1 MLKLFYKCYSFLGP
15 KAGLEHWMLFAHFE
29 LQLHSAMLA
38 KFWNFFPELPNSR
51 SSGEIHLITEIE
63 SKVFRWF
70 KFTLKTPYSIVCG
83 KLQLAI

>member
-1 MLKLFYKCYSFLGP
+1 
-15 KAGLEHWMLFAHFE
+15 
-29 LQLHSAMLA
+29 MLA

-83 KLQLAI
+83 KLQLAIWDTSFGTFWLKCGHKGP